1 MGNLDTKII
10 HTLDFFLEHS
20 QNLDYE
26 FIEGLITKKTVKE
39 WTP

>member
-1 MGNLDTKII
+1 MGKLNTKII

-26 FIEGLITKKTVKE
+26 FIEGVMTRKPVEE
-39 WTP
+39 WA